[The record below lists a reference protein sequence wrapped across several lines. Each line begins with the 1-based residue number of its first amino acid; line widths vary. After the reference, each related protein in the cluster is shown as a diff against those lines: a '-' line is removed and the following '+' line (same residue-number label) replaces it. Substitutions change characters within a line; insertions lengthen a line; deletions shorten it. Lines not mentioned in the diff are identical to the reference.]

1 MTKPDTKPVEKKA
14 IQDDED
20 EPPKVTFTPVTEE
33 GAVYSKRYVPVM
45 RLRSFM
51 LLVSLPFPIGD
62 CPEGIMK
69 LTTHLHL
76 VPGFR
81 MNGAVAPVPHTP

>member
-1 MTKPDTKPVEKKA
+1 VTKPDTKPDEKKA
-14 IQDDED
+14 IEEEE

-33 GAVYSKRYVPVM
+33 GAAYSKRYVPVT

-62 CPEGIMK
+62 CPEGIMR
-69 LTTHLHL
+69 LTTQLHL

-81 MNGAVAPVPHTP
+81 MSGALAPVPHTP